1 MINFIFIKFKNIFNV
16 SFKGKMGVTHGELR
30 KKNKSS
36 STIMKQGKRNL
47 NTDEQKRRITFGKNQ
62 SQITKD
68 FKNEYE
74 NTENRSQSKTDKTID
89 EVDKD
94 TKNKSKLDAIKNLKC
109 LSTDKLF
116 KLENQN
122 FNNHEDNLPNSYET
136 NFGSSKSNEELA
148 NKLLYDD
155 VYNGIDDNNSID
167 EEDEE
172 ENEENE
178 EKDEKQND
186 EEKKKNVMLITN
198 NIKAVFVDS
207 KLSGK
212 EQLPEEKNKEQEEK
226 QEEQSKENEEI
237 KSPNDLVKDSSGN
250 SNNSSTFD
258 YELNFYRNGNDI
270 RQSYISK
277 LITKKVWNPNMKP
290 KQHNSLIIFDWDDTL
305 LPTSFLTPGGVFN
318 EDIILSESDQDKLLK
333 LEQSVLTLLNETV
346 EKGNVYIITNAGKGW
361 VEYSA
366 KRFYPSIVEQLS
378 KIKIISARGE
388 YEKIYPG
395 NSRQWKIQA
404 FLNLLNDVDVKLV
417 TNIICIGDSLFEM
430 EAGRI
435 LASKFTEAFIKTIKF
450 REAPKLDELIKQLK
464 LVCIQFGAIYSSIKN
479 LTIRVEKKKKE

>member
-1 MINFIFIKFKNIFNV
+1 
-16 SFKGKMGVTHGELR
+16 MGVTHGELR

-36 STIMKQGKRNL
+36 STIMKQGKKNL
-47 NTDEQKRRITFGKNQ
+47 NRDDQNRRITFGKNQ
-62 SQITKD
+62 SQMTKD
-68 FKNEYE
+68 LKNEYDT
-74 NTENRSQSKTDKTID
+74 TETKPQSKTDKTID
-89 EVDKD
+89 DTKKIEED
-94 TKNKSKLDAIKNLKC
+94 TKNKSHLDTIKNLKC
-109 LSTDKLF
+109 LSSDKLL
-116 KLENQN
+116 KIENHN
-122 FNNHEDNLPNSYET
+122 FNNNHEENLPNSYET
-136 NFGSSKSNEELA
+136 NFSSTKSNEDLA
-148 NKLLYDD
+148 NKLLYEDL
-155 VYNGIDDNNSID
+155 YNGVDDNNSID

-178 EKDEKQND
+178 EKEEQQNE
-186 EEKKKNVMLITN
+186 EEKKKKVMLITN

-207 KLSGK
+207 KLNGK
-212 EQLPEEKNKEQEEK
+212 EQKVEDKNKEQEEK
-226 QEEQSKENEEI
+226 QKENEEI
-237 KSPNDLVKDSSGN
+237 NNPNNIPRVSSET
-250 SNNSSTFD
+250 SITSSTFD

-277 LITKKVWNPNMKP
+277 LISKNVWNPNMKP

-318 EDIILSESDQDKLLK
+318 EDITLSESEQDKMLK

-366 KRFYPSIVEQLS
+366 KRFYPSIVDVLS

-404 FLNLLNDVDVKLV
+404 FLNLLNYVDVKLV

-479 LTIRVEKKKKE
+479 LTIRVEKKKRE

>member
-1 MINFIFIKFKNIFNV
+1 
-16 SFKGKMGVTHGELR
+16 MGVTHGELR

-36 STIMKQGKRNL
+36 STIMKQGKKNL
-47 NTDEQKRRITFGKNQ
+47 NRDDQNRRITFGKNQ
-62 SQITKD
+62 SQMTKD
-68 FKNEYE
+68 LKNEYDT
-74 NTENRSQSKTDKTID
+74 TETKPQSKTDKTID
-89 EVDKD
+89 D
-94 TKNKSKLDAIKNLKC
+94 TKKIEEDVKNKSHLDTIKNLKC
-109 LSTDKLF
+109 LSSDKLL
-116 KLENQN
+116 KIENHN
-122 FNNHEDNLPNSYET
+122 FNNNHEENLPNSYET
-136 NFGSSKSNEELA
+136 NFSSTKSNEDLA
-148 NKLLYDD
+148 NKLLYEDL
-155 VYNGIDDNNSID
+155 YNGVDDNNSID

-178 EKDEKQND
+178 EKEEQQNE
-186 EEKKKNVMLITN
+186 EEKKKKVMLITN

-207 KLSGK
+207 KLNGK
-212 EQLPEEKNKEQEEK
+212 EQKVEDKNKEQEEK
-226 QEEQSKENEEI
+226 QKENEEI
-237 KSPNDLVKDSSGN
+237 NNPNNIPRVSSET
-250 SNNSSTFD
+250 SITSSTFD

-277 LITKKVWNPNMKP
+277 LISKNVWNPNMKP

-318 EDIILSESDQDKLLK
+318 EDITLSESEQDKMLK

-346 EKGNVYIITNAGKGW
+346 EKGNAYIITNAGKGW

-366 KRFYPSIVEQLS
+366 KRFYPSIVDVLS

-404 FLNLLNDVDVKLV
+404 FLNLLNYVDVKLV

-479 LTIRVEKKKKE
+479 LTIRVEKKKRE

>member
-1 MINFIFIKFKNIFNV
+1 
-16 SFKGKMGVTHGELR
+16 MGVTHGDLR

-36 STIMKQGKRNL
+36 STIMKQGKKNV
-47 NTDEQKRRITFGKNQ
+47 NIDDQNRRITFGKNQ
-62 SQITKD
+62 SQMTKD
-68 FKNEYE
+68 LKNEYE
-74 NTENRSQSKTDKTID
+74 TTENKPQSKTDKTID
-89 EVDKD
+89 D
-94 TKNKSKLDAIKNLKC
+94 TKKIEEDIKNKSHLDTIKNLKC
-109 LSTDKLF
+109 LSTDKLL
-116 KLENQN
+116 KIENHN
-122 FNNHEDNLPNSYET
+122 FNNNHEENLPNSYET
-136 NFGSSKSNEELA
+136 NFSSTKSNEDLA

-155 VYNGIDDNNSID
+155 LYNGLDDNNSID
-167 EEDEE
+167 EEDED

-178 EKDEKQND
+178 EKQNE

-207 KLSGK
+207 KLNGK
-212 EQLPEEKNKEQEEK
+212 EQKTEDKNKEQEEK
-226 QEEQSKENEEI
+226 QKENKEI
-237 KSPNDLVKDSSGN
+237 KNPNDIPRVSSET
-250 SNNSSTFD
+250 SITSSTFD

-277 LITKKVWNPNMKP
+277 LISKNVWIPNMKP

-318 EDIILSESDQDKLLK
+318 EDITLSESEQDKMLK

-366 KRFYPSIVEQLS
+366 KRFYPSIVEVLS

-404 FLNLLNDVDVKLV
+404 FLNLLNYVDVKLV

-464 LVCIQFGAIYSSIKN
+464 LVCVQFGAIYSSIKN
-479 LTIRVEKKKKE
+479 LTIRVEKKKRE

>member
-1 MINFIFIKFKNIFNV
+1 
-16 SFKGKMGVTHGELR
+16 MGVTHGDLR

-36 STIMKQGKRNL
+36 STIMKQGKKNVIRDDQN
-47 NTDEQKRRITFGKNQ
+47 RRITFGKNQ
-62 SQITKD
+62 SQMAKD
-68 FKNEYE
+68 LKNEYE
-74 NTENRSQSKTDKTID
+74 TTENKPQSKTDKTID
-89 EVDKD
+89 D
-94 TKNKSKLDAIKNLKC
+94 TKKIEEDIKNKSHLDTIKNLKC
-109 LSTDKLF
+109 LSTDKLL
-116 KLENQN
+116 KIENHN
-122 FNNHEDNLPNSYET
+122 FNNNHEENLPNSYET
-136 NFGSSKSNEELA
+136 NFSSTKSNEDLA

-155 VYNGIDDNNSID
+155 LYNGLDDNNSID
-167 EEDEE
+167 EEDED

-178 EKDEKQND
+178 EKQNE

-207 KLSGK
+207 KLNGK
-212 EQLPEEKNKEQEEK
+212 EQKTEDKNKEQEEK
-226 QEEQSKENEEI
+226 QKENKEI
-237 KSPNDLVKDSSGN
+237 KNPNDIPRVSSET
-250 SNNSSTFD
+250 SITSSTFD

-277 LITKKVWNPNMKP
+277 LISKNVWIPNMKP

-318 EDIILSESDQDKLLK
+318 EDITLSESEQDKMLK

-366 KRFYPSIVEQLS
+366 KRFYPSIVEVLS

-404 FLNLLNDVDVKLV
+404 FLNLLNYVDVKLV

-464 LVCIQFGAIYSSIKN
+464 LVCVQFGAIYSSIKN
-479 LTIRVEKKKKE
+479 LTIRVEKKKRE